1 MTIRMLQA
9 WNGLHQQ
16 KIVTTLSG
24 SDEAALVAAGIATYD
39 LDGPAENLRMAQ
51 LETDAAGNVTSI
63 GGARLAPVVS
73 SIAELRALAAGK
85 YEAVQVLGYYAAGD
99 GGGGVFRWNG
109 SSSAADNGGTVIVP
123 DSASGAGR
131 WMRDYQILTIKMFG
145 AKGDGIAD
153 DTVAFNAARA
163 QAIADKRTLHI
174 VGTPLISSALFIT
187 ARESWF
193 FEGAVGNS
201 NGGLPGSYLIKA
213 ASLNADLVTMVAE
226 GVLIENGGILGQG
239 SAKGAGGCGYAIKGN
254 GCVLRNPYVAWMKS
268 HGISIG
274 DPSVGTNANN
284 WDIYHPV
291 LIKNGGD
298 GIIVDDATV
307 AATVG
312 ASSIAAGNMYAITT
326 VGTTDFTL
334 IGASSNTVGVIFK
347 ATAAG
352 TGTGT
357 ATQQTP
363 NANAGTLTGAFAQQ
377 NDGNGLSLKR
387 CFVNSIVNPTM
398 ELNGQMGV
406 RIYQGSLQNM
416 FLGGDCAE
424 GNTVVDIQIESD
436 AVDTLIYGT
445 TAGYIND
452 SGTNTRVFDK
462 KYAGTI
468 PAPFNPVLKFGGNTT
483 GIVQSTTYGVKTK
496 IGEYWHVDIVIV
508 LSSKGSA
515 TGIAQ
520 ITGLPKAANLVFN
533 PAVSFSSCVNMTGMT
548 GAVMGQL
555 ATNTGTINL
564 HQSAATGMSN
574 LTDAQFTNT
583 SNLQLSVVYK

>member
-1 MTIRMLQA
+1 
-9 WNGLHQQ
+9 
-16 KIVTTLSG
+16 
-24 SDEAALVAAGIATYD
+24 
-39 LDGPAENLRMAQ
+39 
-51 LETDAAGNVTSI
+51 
-63 GGARLAPVVS
+63 
-73 SIAELRALAAGK
+73 
-85 YEAVQVLGYYAAGD
+85 
-99 GGGGVFRWNG
+99 
-109 SSSAADNGGTVIVP
+109 
-123 DSASGAGR
+123 
-131 WMRDYQILTIKMFG
+131 
-145 AKGDGIAD
+145 
-153 DTVAFNAARA
+153 
-163 QAIADKRTLHI
+163 
-174 VGTPLISSALFIT
+174 
-187 ARESWF
+187 
-193 FEGAVGNS
+193 
-201 NGGLPGSYLIKA
+201 
-213 ASLNADLVTMVAE
+213 
-226 GVLIENGGILGQG
+226 
-239 SAKGAGGCGYAIKGN
+239 
-254 GCVLRNPYVAWMKS
+254 MKS

-452 SGTNTRVFDK
+452 SGTNTRVFDN

-468 PAPFNPVLKFGGNTT
+468 PASFNPVLKFGGTTT
-483 GIVQSTTYGVKTK
+483 GIVQSVTYGAKTK
-496 IGEYWHVDIVIV
+496 IGDYWHIDITII

-515 TGIAQ
+515 TGFAQ
-520 ITGLPKAANLVFN
+520 ITGLPPSANINFN
-533 PAVSFSSCVNMTGMT
+533 APVLFSSYANMTGLT
-548 GAVMGQL
+548 GAMVGQL
-555 ATNTGTINL
+555 AISTGTINL
-564 HQSAATGMSN
+564 YQSTATGIAII
-574 LTDAQFTNT
+574 TDSVFTNT
-583 SNLQLSVVYK
+583 SNIQLSVVYK

>member
-1 MTIRMLQA
+1 MTKFQQGFPVNS
-9 WNGLHQQ
+9 NGE
-16 KIVTTLSG
+16 IVLSG
-24 SDEAALVAAGIATYD
+24 TNQAVVGTLPIDMLPVDDDGGLKLGHLTMIVNTIADLKALSAG
-39 LDGPAENLRMAQ
+39 Q
-51 LETDAAGNVTSI
+51 F
-63 GGARLAPVVS
+63 S
-73 SIAELRALAAGK
+73 S
-85 YEAVQVLGYYAAGD
+85 VQVMGYYAAGD
-99 GGGGVFRWNG
+99 GGGDIFRWN
-109 SSSAADNGGTVIVP
+109 SASTAADNGGTVIIP
-123 DSASGAGR
+123 NSAPGTGR
-131 WMRDYQILTIKMFG
+131 WERVYETINVKKFG
-145 AKGDGIAD
+145 VKGDGTTD
-153 DTVAFNAARA
+153 DTTAFNAARA
-163 QAIADKRTLHI
+163 QALADKRTLHI
-174 VGTPLISSALFIT
+174 IGTPLITSALTIT
-187 ARESWF
+187 TRESWL

-201 NGGLPGSYLIKA
+201 NGGLPGSYLVK
-213 ASLNADLVTMVAE
+213 SSLLNADLVTITAE

-239 SAKGAGGCGYAIKGN
+239 SVQGAGGCGYTIKGN

-334 IGASSNTVGVIFK
+334 IGASSNSVGVIFK

-406 RIYQGSLQNM
+406 RIYQGSLHNM
-416 FLGGDCAE
+416 LLGGDCAE
-424 GNTVVDIQIESD
+424 GNAVVDIQIENN

-445 TAGYIND
+445 TAGSIND
-452 SGTNTRVFDK
+452 YGTNTRVFNDK
-462 KYAGTI
+462 HAGTL
-468 PAPFNPVLKFGGNTT
+468 PVSFTPILKFGGNTT
-483 GIVQSTTYGVKTK
+483 GMVQSTTYGVKTK
-496 IGEYWHVDIVIV
+496 IGEYWHVEIAIV

-548 GAVMGQL
+548 GSIIGQL

-564 HQSAATGMSN
+564 SQSTATGMSN

-583 SNLQLSVVYK
+583 SNLQLSVIYR